1 MKRRPWEGNIRQ
13 LENFVERLVTLAP
26 AEMKRLDDAILPNEI
41 KKEIKRSSNSVD
53 EGDPQKSLPERVAEY
68 ETQII
73 RQALEANDWSQSQA
87 ARQLRIP
94 VQTLHYKMK
103 KLGIEKA

>member
-1 MKRRPWEGNIRQ
+1 

-26 AEMKRLDDAILPNEI
+26 AEMKCLDDTILPSEI
-41 KKEIKRSSNSVD
+41 KKEMKRDKSFVVNA
-53 EGDPQKSLPERVAEY
+53 DPHKSLPERVAEY

-103 KLGIEKA
+103 KLGIEKAS

>member
-1 MKRRPWEGNIRQ
+1 MKRRLWEGNIRQ

-26 AEMKRLDDAILPNEI
+26 AEMKRLDDTILPGEI
-41 KKEIKRSSNSVD
+41 KKEMKRSPSPVD
-53 EGDPQKSLPERVAEY
+53 DGDPYKSLPERVAEY
-68 ETQII
+68 ETQLIC
-73 RQALEANDWSQSQA
+73 QALEANDWSQSQA

-103 KLGIEKA
+103 KLGIEKP

>member
-1 MKRRPWEGNIRQ
+1 MKRSPNID
-13 LENFVERLVTLAP
+13 VGGGP
-26 AEMKRLDDAILPNEI
+26 H
-41 KKEIKRSSNSVD
+41 
-53 EGDPQKSLPERVAEY
+53 KSLPERVVEY
-68 ETQII
+68 EAQLI
-73 RQALEANDWSQSQA
+73 RRALEANDWSQSQA